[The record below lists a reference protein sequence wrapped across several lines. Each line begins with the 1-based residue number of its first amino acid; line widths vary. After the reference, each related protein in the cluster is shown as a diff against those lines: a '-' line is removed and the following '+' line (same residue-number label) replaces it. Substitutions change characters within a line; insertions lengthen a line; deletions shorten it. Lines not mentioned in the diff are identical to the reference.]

1 MTKPVQLQDLAY
13 LRAAIGYLG
22 EKEQFNWWPSSFF
35 GPGSSAFLTP
45 VFSRTALLARL
56 TAVTTAAARLHD
68 EFIGVGSTYHLFRL
82 PEDLE
87 QDLHAF
93 YADQANALR
102 LNQLTKDPDAILD
115 YLQQVQVSAPGAGP
129 KHMGGI
135 QDLRTAAAW
144 QAVAAYYV
152 AAFVGNGRTYP
163 YFADR
168 TA

>member
-13 LRAAIGYLG
+13 LRAAVGYLG

-35 GPGSSAFLTP
+35 GPGSGAFLAP

-68 EFIGVGSTYHLFRL
+68 EFIGVGNTYHLFRL

-93 YADQANALR
+93 YADAANAEK
-102 LNQLTKDPDAILD
+102 LTALTMDADAALA
-115 YLQQVQVSAPGAGP
+115 YLQQAQVPAPAAGP
-129 KHMGGI
+129 KHMGGMD
-135 QDLRTAAAW
+135 DLRAAAAW
-144 QAVAAYYV
+144 QAAAAYYA
-152 AAFVGNGRTYP
+152 AAFAGNGRTYP

>member
-1 MTKPVQLQDLAY
+1 MTKPVQLQDLAC
-13 LRAAIGYLG
+13 LRAAVGYLG

-68 EFIGVGSTYHLFRL
+68 EFIGVGSNWHLFRL

-93 YADQANALR
+93 YAGAANAER
-102 LNQLTKDPDAILD
+102 LNEITKAPEAALA
-115 YLQQVQVSAPGAGP
+115 YLQQVQMPAPSVGP

-135 QDLRTAAAW
+135 EDLRTAAAW